1 MRLSNE
7 TIKLIHIH
15 HTNIRAQLIT
25 SIPVKKPHALTLR
38 LCVAAAIS
46 LATLGYAADK
56 PLTITYSAQSPW
68 Q

>member
-1 MRLSNE
+1 M
-7 TIKLIHIH
+7 
-15 HTNIRAQLIT
+15 
-25 SIPVKKPHALTLR
+25 KKTKSLR
-38 LCVAAAIS
+38 LCIAAATS

>member
-1 MRLSNE
+1 MLS
-7 TIKLIHIH
+7 TKIALIFIH
-15 HTNIRAQLIT
+15 HIDINLIT
-25 SIPVKKPHALTLR
+25 LNPCEKTPLPNAASLR
-38 LCVAAAIS
+38 AAATS